1 LENESLAFVSL
12 NGVLIRNRASLS
24 KSAAFSGRVVVEVED
39 PRSECRNPANNE
51 FTEVKNG
58 FTDVKPRPT
67 KPAARMT
74 LPMTFVKVVP

>member
-1 LENESLAFVSL
+1 LENESLSFVSL
-12 NGVLIRNRASLS
+12 KGVLIRNRASLS

-39 PRSECRNPANNE
+39 PRSEYRNP
-51 FTEVKNG
+51 TSNG

-74 LPMTFVKVVP
+74 LPITLVKVVP